1 MPFAGIADMTNA
13 TPLISFSSKPVTSGG
28 SLNRL
33 TVELVTI
40 NALSDPSPAGARLLL
55 LSWS

>member
-1 MPFAGIADMTNA
+1 MTGKQQ
-13 TPLISFSSKPVTSGG
+13 P
-28 SLNRL
+28 SLFENDRL